1 MTRLESNA
9 DCTHPSPL
17 SRPPHLRSLSTGS
30 SSQSYVA
37 ATRSQTD
44 GSFSAFSISL
54 PRFRRSLRRHSR
66 TKSGGDL
73 PTPTEG
79 PRMKPAP
86 LRRTN
91 SMLEKSNQIYSLHGQ
106 AAPPTSIPSSTRK
119 RKVSNPM
126 SFVTS
131 IFGKLTPSDV
141 SSSRFFTR
149 SRLLS
154 RRGLDTPSPVREP
167 EPALAAGSTTKTGG
181 QGGEQ
186 GGFQDVRKRK
196 KPPAVFD
203 SLGPSTTETDIT
215 FTPSSFSYTS
225 GGPQNRPST
234 CNTTTSGA
242 CLTSDPLT
250 LPSPPRS
257 PTAPNIDWRSEE
269 PNTGAGSSTSVYAT
283 ANIIPSSS
291 SSRIAAHSQPSSQ
304 YMTPPSIPQ
313 TVPEYNTVSDG
324 PPRSRVTSA
333 STTRIASA
341 YGSTLHVRSSSNK
354 DLPALPVPLT
364 QMKGEDDEA
373 TLELLPF
380 TLEDLIALESP
391 KSWRSLSPQ
400 EEIPSSISQP
410 VKTPAKKAT
419 ITNQPRFPSTFRQL
433 SLQENKIGEQDSPLL
448 NRPAIPHTRALSLIG
463 SSTFGPARKHLE
475 APVLQDSSR
484 CSTPTPASARP
495 SSVRSARR
503 ISGSSLSSVTLRP
516 TLPLRLSS
524 RRSSITLP
532 TVSTVSSST
541 ICSRL
546 STYL

>member
-30 SSQSYVA
+30 SSQSYVT

-91 SMLEKSNQIYSLHGQ
+91 SMLEKSNQAYSLHGQ
-106 AAPPTSIPSSTRK
+106 PAPPTSIPSSTRK

-154 RRGLDTPSPVREP
+154 RRGLDTPSPVRDP
-167 EPALAAGSTTKTGG
+167 EPALAAGSTTKNGG

-186 GGFQDVRKRK
+186 EGFQGIRKRK

-203 SLGPSTTETDIT
+203 SLGQSTTETDTT
-215 FTPSSFSYTS
+215 FTRSSFSYTS
-225 GGPQNRPST
+225 GGPQNRHSP
-234 CNTTTSGA
+234 CNTTT

-257 PTAPNIDWRSEE
+257 STALNIDWQSEE

-283 ANIIPSSS
+283 ANIISSSS
-291 SSRIAAHSQPSSQ
+291 SSRITAHSQPSSQ

-313 TVPEYNTVSDG
+313 TVPEYNTVSEG

-333 STTRIASA
+333 PTTRIASA
-341 YGSTLHVRSSSNK
+341 YGSSPHVRSSSNK

-373 TLELLPF
+373 TLKLLPF

-433 SLQENKIGEQDSPLL
+433 SLQENRIGEHDSPLL
-448 NRPAIPHTRALSLIG
+448 NRSAIPHTRALSLIG

-484 CSTPTPASARP
+484 CSTPTPASAWP
-495 SSVRSARR
+495 SSVRSARQ
-503 ISGSSLSSVTLRP
+503 ISGSGLSSGTLRP